1 MYYIRRGKY
10 KLPITDTTAVTD
22 SQRYRTFVSAC
33 MCPFHDASF
42 NVSDGMNLEKVGGI
56 DVGARDDGLDN
67 GLAIGA
73 LASPCRLE
81 RIDSLFEREAMC
93 DEGLEVDLASSN
105 ETDGELVVTSLQTRC
120 QDTKRSHDD
129 RKRTQ

>member
-1 MYYIRRGKY
+1 
-10 KLPITDTTAVTD
+10 
-22 SQRYRTFVSAC
+22 

-93 DEGLEVDLASSN
+93 DEGLEVDPALRD
-105 ETDGELVVTSLQTRC
+105 ERDRELVVTRLVAKEEEEGRNGDGWLVKRGATRV
-120 QDTKRSHDD
+120 QGEAALTP
-129 RKRTQ
+129 